1 MLNMTVKSMAL
12 FLHFVVN
19 KAKGRISKRVFQENK
34 ARQIFRKT
42 NIFTPWYAH
51 VRIRGYK
58 MFVFRKIW
66 RVLLSWNTSFE
77 IRPST
82 LLPTIIFAS
91 LKQVELVA
99 LEPELKQKSLDTE
112 KLMERLQIDQEEAD
126 QVKLFLSAFNAI
138 RESAT

>member
-1 MLNMTVKSMAL
+1 
-12 FLHFVVN
+12 
-19 KAKGRISKRVFQENK
+19 
-34 ARQIFRKT
+34 
-42 NIFTPWYAH
+42 
-51 VRIRGYK
+51 

-77 IRPST
+77 IRPSA
-82 LLPTIIFAS
+82 LLSTIFAS

-126 QVKLFLSAFNAI
+126 QVKLFVSAFNAI